1 MPISAPKTQD
11 FIPIK
16 EIRDDVVI
24 MKDDSMRMVVIVSSI
39 NFALKSPDEQIA
51 IILEF
56 QNFLNSI
63 DFSLQIAIQ
72 SRKLDI
78 REYLGTLDD
87 RLKEENNELIQIQ
100 IREYID
106 FIRNFNESTNIM
118 TKSFFIT
125 VPYTPPLY
133 TAKKGFWASVLPGKK
148 TTGEFLNDFAESK
161 TQLEQRVNVVIQGL
175 NRIGVRSIVLGTE
188 ELVELYFKLF
198 NPGEN
203 TTPSLDEGAPENAAR

>member
-1 MPISAPKTQD
+1 MPTSASKTQD
-11 FIPIK
+11 FIPIQ

-24 MKDDSMRMVVIVSSI
+24 MKDGSMRMVVIVSSI
-39 NFALKSPDEQIA
+39 NFALKSPDEQMA
-51 IILEF
+51 IIIEF
-56 QNFLNSI
+56 QNFLNSL
-63 DFSLQIAIQ
+63 DFSIQIAIQ
-72 SRKLDI
+72 SRRLDI
-78 REYLGTLDD
+78 RDYIMSLDE

-106 FIRNFNESTNIM
+106 FIKNFNDSTNIM

-125 VPYTPPLY
+125 VPYVPPLY
-133 TAKKGFWASVLPGKK
+133 NKKQGILGSLLPGKK
-148 TTGEFLNDFAESK
+148 KGGELLNDFAESK

-175 NRIGVRSIVLGTE
+175 SRVGVRSIVLGTE

-203 TTPSLDEGAPENAAR
+203 STPSLEGIQANQIA